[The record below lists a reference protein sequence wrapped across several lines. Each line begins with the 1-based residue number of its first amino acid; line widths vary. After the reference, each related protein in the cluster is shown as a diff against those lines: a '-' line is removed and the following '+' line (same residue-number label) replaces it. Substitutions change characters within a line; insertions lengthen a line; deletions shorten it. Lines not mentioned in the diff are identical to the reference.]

1 MTLFFPNR
9 PLISLRAWSSALAL
23 ADEEGDDEVS
33 ASSWASS
40 ESSEALA
47 ANPRDLIFLITDA
60 CLHARRDR
68 ERRVEGGMVF

>member
-9 PLISLRAWSSALAL
+9 PLISLRAWSSAFAL
-23 ADEEGDDEVS
+23 ADEEGVAEVET
-33 ASSWASS
+33 SSWASS

-47 ANPRDLIFLITDA
+47 ANPRNGTFLNTDA